1 MFFMLPQ
8 LCSKLADRTSDF
20 WSALPLI
27 QALLPALRPFVS
39 RPSDIIDDSFSQ
51 WKQPIVQQAL
61 SQFVATSCSSLYRP
75 LLHACAGYL
84 SSYSP
89 SHAKAACVLIDLC
102 CGVLAPWLSQVVAK
116 VDLAVELLEDLLGVI
131 QGARHSCFVLVLP

>member
-1 MFFMLPQ
+1 MAARVLHKLIAPVAHEGSTPPGAVEEGILHVLYACASQPQ

-20 WSALPLI
+20 C
-27 QALLPALRPFVS
+27 
-39 RPSDIIDDSFSQ
+39 RPSDIVDDSFSQ

-61 SQFVATSCSSLYRP
+61 SQIVATSCSSLYRP

-89 SHAKAACVLIDLC
+89 SH
-102 CGVLAPWLSQVVAK
+102 GRGSY
-116 VDLAVELLEDLLGVI
+116 EDLV
-131 QGARHSCFVLVLP
+131 